1 MVAMGRLETFSL
13 AEVLQEPQE
22 ETDWV
27 IEDFVTTGLHLLV
40 GPPKV
45 GKSWMSLD
53 MAICVA
59 QGDQFL
65 GFATV
70 KCDVLYLALED
81 PRRRIKTR
89 AWKLLDETS
98 GNVNFAVAAEKVASG
113 LIPQIED
120 YLAEHPATKLVIVDT
135 FQMVRDSK
143 SDNAYAADY
152 NDLTPLK
159 QLADRSHIA
168 IVVVHHT
175 RKQGDSDVF
184 NTVSGT
190 NGITGCA
197 DSTMVLSN
205 VNRADGN
212 ATLSLTGRD
221 REFLELKIRFRQCRW
236 LLIEKTSQE
245 ELEERDVPDD
255 VLRTID
261 FMAAYPS
268 QWQGTPT
275 KLLGEIGAEGV
286 SVAAFGK
293 HLAEHSAFMADRGV
307 GYKRARTREG
317 TVLTLS
323 RIRMEAADDDQ

>member
-1 MVAMGRLETFSL
+1 MSKLETFTL
-13 AEVLQEPQE
+13 AEVLQEPQD

-98 GNVNFAVAAEKVASG
+98 GNVDFAVAAEKVTNG

-120 YLAEHPATKLVIVDT
+120 YLTEHPDTKLVIIDT

-143 SDNAYAADY
+143 SDSAYAADY
-152 NDLTPLK
+152 NNLTPLK

-197 DSTMVLSN
+197 DSTMVLSD

-221 REFLELKIRFRQCRW
+221 REFLELKIRFRRCRW

-245 ELEERDVPDD
+245 ELEERDIPDD
-255 VLRTID
+255 VLSTIE
-261 FMAAYPS
+261 FMEACPS
-268 QWQGTPT
+268 QWQGSPT
-275 KLLGEIGAEGV
+275 KLLAEISAEGV

-293 HLAEHSAFMADRGV
+293 HLAEYSAFMADRGID
-307 GYKRARTREG
+307 YKRKRMHGG

-323 RIRMEAADDDQ
+323 RIRPEDLDDGQ